1 MTDEVDVGGH
11 RIAYERKGDGPP
23 LVLLHGWPM
32 DGREWRRQL
41 EGLSDEFTV
50 VAWDAPGAGRSTD
63 PPETFRLPDWAD
75 CLAAFIEALGLERC
89 HVGGTSWGGGLA
101 LELYRRHQEVV
112 RTLILASAYAG
123 WAGSLPAEVVEQRL
137 QLMLR
142 NSKLPPDQWAP
153 ALVGTFFSKDPSA
166 EIVREASSI
175 VSDLHPGATRVA
187 MQAFAEADLRN
198 VLPRIDVPTLL
209 LCGEDDVRA
218 PRPVWEALHS
228 GIRGSKLVLIP
239 GAGHVIDI
247 EAAEPFNAE
256 VRAFLRA
263 QSYDARW

>member
-1 MTDEVDVGGH
+1 
-11 RIAYERKGDGPP
+11 
-23 LVLLHGWPM
+23 M

-89 HVGGTSWGGGLA
+89 HVGGLSWGGGLA
-101 LELYRRHQEVV
+101 LELYRRHREVV

-123 WAGSLPAEVVEQRL
+123 WAGSLPAETAEQRL

-142 NSKLPPDQWAP
+142 NSTLPPDRWAP
-153 ALVGTFFSKDPSA
+153 ALVGTFFSKEPPA
-166 EIVREASSI
+166 EIVREASTI

-187 MQAFAEADLRN
+187 MKAFAEADLRD
-198 VLPRIDVPTLL
+198 VLPLIDVPTLL

-218 PRPVWEALHS
+218 PRPVWEVLHS

-239 GAGHVIDI
+239 GVGHVIDI
-247 EAAEPFNAE
+247 EAAARFNGE

-263 QSYDARW
+263 QS